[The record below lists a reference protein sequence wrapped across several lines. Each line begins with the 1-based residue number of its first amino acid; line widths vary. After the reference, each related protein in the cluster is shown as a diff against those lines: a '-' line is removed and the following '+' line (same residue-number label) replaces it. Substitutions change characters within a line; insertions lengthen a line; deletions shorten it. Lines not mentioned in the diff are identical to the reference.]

1 MPAPE
6 ERVVLDISF
15 KNFEYAINACLE
27 RCNTEADNERLTGE
41 ILRVMKIR
49 EKKEN
54 VYRNKVKS
62 IEHARKQRWA

>member
-1 MPAPE
+1 MPTPHD
-6 ERVVLDISF
+6 RVILDISF

-27 RCNTEADNERLTGE
+27 RCQTEADNERLTSE

-54 VYRNKVKS
+54 VYRNKTRA
-62 IEHARKQRWA
+62 IAQARKQRW